1 MMISLDRFK
10 ATFLGKCNSVCLLG
24 EHLPEISVVEDQTP
38 DHNVF
43 FIQPTVFS
51 FTHSFILHHPPPRA
65 YLVPGWIKHIS
76 WSQWNLIFSEGRT
89 YVNINFIL
97 ELSWQNYLCCVCLG
111 GRAVQRME
119 WLFQL
124 GGVKWLYEEGSLL
137 VRPSRGVEFWQ
148 VKGAG
153 GYISWPGNGAS
164 KITCKLYA
172 WVETRTGDN
181 ASELVLARLWG
192 TPSVIGT
199 GELLRALS
207 DIILL
212 YWFGQKVHNILQKNA
227 KELFWPTQSFFFF
240 LESHL
245 GTSWSM
251 MV

>member
-1 MMISLDRFK
+1 MCSSFNLLFFHSLIHLFCTTPPK
-10 ATFLGKCNSVCLLG
+10 GLLG
-24 EHLPEISVVEDQTP
+24 TRMDEAHLLISVKS
-38 DHNVF
+38 HIF
-43 FIQPTVFS
+43 RGMHICKHKLYIRTVM
-51 FTHSFILHHPPPRA
+51 T
-65 YLVPGWIKHIS
+65 
-76 WSQWNLIFSEGRT
+76 
-89 YVNINFIL
+89 
-97 ELSWQNYLCCVCLG
+97 ELSMLCVFGG

-227 KELFWPTQSFFFF
+227 KELFWPTQYFFFF
-240 LESHL
+240 FF
-245 GTSWSM
+245 
-251 MV
+251 